1 MTAGTCGF
9 ITALTFVGCLTFS
22 TISSHSQQ
30 PTLGIFD
37 SQADVGQVKHPGSV
51 TYDASRQEYTVTG
64 SGTNMWLGTD
74 EFHLV

>member
-22 TISSHSQQ
+22 TISSHSPQ

-51 TYDASRQEYTVTG
+51 T
-64 SGTNMWLGTD
+64 
-74 EFHLV
+74 